1 MALSA
6 LHLEHGELPSHLDF
20 LRRHRSQALPTRF
33 LMLSES
39 AEELRWGIGILGIVY
54 GGDASGDENCDAGYE
69 PGHRKQE
76 RSSTDGKSFR

>member
-1 MALSA
+1 
-6 LHLEHGELPSHLDF
+6 
-20 LRRHRSQALPTRF
+20 
-33 LMLSES
+33 MLSES